1 MIHKSSSDLPIKIC
15 VSGARE
21 TSHCGLDAL
30 DMAEKMG
37 EIIAGHGCVLTSSAV
52 NGFPM
57 WAARGA
63 KRGGGMTV
71 GFSPASNLEEHVGT
85 YRLPTDNLDMLVYT
99 GFGYAGSDL
108 LLMRSSD
115 AIVFG
120 CGRIGTIHEFTVAF
134 QERKPIG
141 ILEGTWDTAELLR
154 DIMARDIE
162 RSHDT
167 IVFDKD
173 PNRLIEQVIAMVRR
187 EREKGLGDISREQ

>member
-1 MIHKSSSDLPIKIC
+1 MQKKSLGDQPIKIC
-15 VSGARE
+15 ISGARE
-21 TSHCGLDAL
+21 TSHCGIDAL
-30 DMAEKMG
+30 DKAQELGGILAE
-37 EIIAGHGCVLTSSAV
+37 HGCVVTTSAV
-52 NGFPM
+52 SGFPM

-63 KRGGGMTV
+63 KQSGGMTV
-71 GFSPASNLEEHVGT
+71 GFSPASNLYEHET
-85 YRLPTDNLDMLVYT
+85 AYRLPTENLDVIVYT

-134 QERKPIG
+134 QDRKPIG
-141 ILEGTWDTAELLR
+141 ILEGNWDTVELLR

-162 RSHDT
+162 RPHDN

-173 PNRLIEQVIAMVRR
+173 PNRLVEQLIAVVKR
-187 EREKGLGDISREQ
+187 EREKSLK

>member
-1 MIHKSSSDLPIKIC
+1 MKKKEILEMPIKIS

-21 TSHCGLDAL
+21 TSHCGTHAL
-30 DMAEKMG
+30 DMAERIG
-37 EIIAGHGCVLTSSAV
+37 NEIAAHGGIATVGAV
-52 NGFPM
+52 SGFCM

-63 KRGGGMTV
+63 KSMGGTTI
-71 GFSPASNLEEHVGT
+71 GFSPAANLREHLAT
-85 YRLPTDNLDMLVYT
+85 YRLPVEHLDAIIYT

-108 LLMRSSD
+108 LMMRSSD

-120 CGRIGTIHEFTVAF
+120 CGRIGTVHEFTVAF

-141 ILEGTWDTAELLR
+141 ILEGDWDTSELLR

-162 RSHDT
+162 RPHDN

-173 PNRLIEQVIAMVRR
+173 PKRLIEQLMAIVKK
-187 EREKGLGDISREQ
+187 EREKDVK

>member
-1 MIHKSSSDLPIKIC
+1 MIKKSLKDLPIKIC

-21 TSHCGLDAL
+21 TSHCGIDAL
-30 DMAEKMG
+30 DMASQLGAEL
-37 EIIAGHGCVLTSSAV
+37 AGHGCVITTSAV
-52 NGFPM
+52 AGFPM

-63 KRGGGMTV
+63 KNAGGMTV
-71 GFSPASNLEEHVGT
+71 GFSPAASFSEHVET
-85 YRLPTDNLDMLVYT
+85 YRLPTDNLDVVVYT
-99 GFGYAGSDL
+99 GFGYTGSDL

-134 QERKPIG
+134 QERKAIG
-141 ILEGTWDTAELLR
+141 ILEGNWDTVELLK

-162 RSHDT
+162 RPHDN

-173 PNRLIEQVIAMVRR
+173 PRRLVEQLIAIVKRD
-187 EREKGLGDISREQ
+187 REKEVK

>member
-1 MIHKSSSDLPIKIC
+1 MSKSYLNQPIKIC

-21 TSHCGLDAL
+21 TSHCGVDAL
-30 DMAEKMG
+30 DRAEELGGILAK
-37 EIIAGHGCVLTSSAV
+37 HGCVVTSSAV

-63 KRGGGMTV
+63 KKAGGMTV
-71 GFSPASNLEEHVGT
+71 GFSPASNLHEHESA
-85 YRLPTDNLDMLVYT
+85 YRLPTDNLDVIVYT

-134 QERKPIG
+134 QDRKPIG
-141 ILEGTWDTAELLR
+141 ILEGDWDTVEVLR

-162 RSHDT
+162 RTHDN

-173 PNRLIEQVIAMVRR
+173 PNRLAEQLIAVVKR
-187 EREKGLGDISREQ
+187 EREKNAK